1 MRDLRIAKGL
11 GIFGIALGLA
21 ELLAPAWLGRFIGAG
36 DQHKR
41 LIQLFGVREIAAGV
55 VVLASPRPTAG
66 LWARVAGDVLDLAA
80 LGAALRASQQRG
92 RLAGALG
99 AVAGVSALDVFATQ
113 RMGRFRARAL
123 LPS

>member
-11 GIFGIALGLA
+11 GFFSLGLGLT

-36 DQHKR
+36 DEHRR
-41 LIQLFGVREIAAGV
+41 LLQLFGVREIAAGV
-55 VVLASPRPTAG
+55 AILASPRPTGG
-66 LWARVAGDVLDLAA
+66 LWARIAGDALDLAG
-80 LGAALRASQQRG
+80 LFAALRGSRQRG

-99 AVAGVSALDVFATQ
+99 AVAGVSALDVFAAQ
-113 RMGRFRARAL
+113 RLKRSPMRAL

>member
-36 DQHKR
+36 DEHKR
-41 LIQLFGVREIAAGV
+41 LIQLFGVREIASGV

-80 LGAALRASQQRG
+80 LGAALRGSQQRG

-113 RMGRFRARAL
+113 RLTA
-123 LPS
+123 

>member
-36 DQHKR
+36 DEHKR
-41 LIQLFGVREIAAGV
+41 LIQLFGVREIASGV

-80 LGAALRASQQRG
+80 LGAALRASGQRG

-113 RMGRFRARAL
+113 SMSRLTTRAL
-123 LPS
+123 RS